1 DGHGFNQISREVQKH
16 RKPVFQG
23 GMLGCAGGTRFG
35 SDDSSRCVHFQRPG
49 KILVYKKDTPIF
61 PIGIAVPSDMIAK
74 SVPRKTRLTAGF
86 VGSRAGGEVKEYKFG
101 PMDERRYHEFYRR
114 HRFAHTKKKGGWD
127 ATRHAEILAV
137 GTVPNF
143 TGLAQAPP
151 LAVPFVPKSL
161 LLKAKRQLLPFSLR
175 LEAVY
180 NATVERLLDHT
191 RRCLSVESMAARVL
205 RSIGL
210 WPTQRPLRL
219 LYVTCGFGFTGAGD
233 GWQGP
238 VSIGIFL
245 GLQSLL
251 KSIPGSRIVDA
262 PAMELNPNFWPGD
275 SEPRSSFW
283 YLADERLARKQ
294 EEALRLRMYGFG
306 FSYARRVLPEALAV
320 RAERD
325 LVTQSLFRREFDG
338 IIYGK
343 VGPNQACDPLPFF
356 NEVQAAG
363 YPSERVAL
371 IYGGDFGLETKLVA
385 QHARIFSGH
394 GIIFFRE
401 MIAPLDDF
409 HWVPA
414 RVYPRACYA
423 DPAWKQFF
431 HLWYQR
437 LECWGCP
444 EIDVPVR
451 QELWGELRQMAAGR
465 PWQSGVGK
473 MELMPPCWSGLVL
486 LAVPLLADGG
496 MPARKPS
503 SEDLEDRCEFF
514 YLQLRKAQA
523 FLSFRTRPW
532 PRWRQRRGALAF
544 REGFG
549 ISPWEV
555 RAFVDS
561 ACRGPGTGAGLF
573 HARFANEARR
583 PLSELRSTWRS
594 SEKHDVQPRSSPG
607 CQRATADLEV
617 RTACKAPSTVWVG
630 ADVIKVLAG
639 PELAQ
644 LTYRPPSKDEMGP
657 NPLSVAEERGQ
668 QSPNDFGST
677 AEVEPP
683 PKDEAVRAHEYRAA
697 EPPRQMADSPQV
709 LPGFLRNLTQTSYRE
724 DFCLRPALQVHAKG
738 GSGLVVCKPSSLP
751 VPRTGEL
758 VESEEADDDKMDF
771 TSPRT
776 PFLGRK
782 VPLQST
788 YNSFCDDR
796 GSLVATPPPP
806 KRNKRN
812 RSEVPLGSLETSS
825 IIKATPMLLP
835 FDTKGVP
842 SGRGGLSDEEIL
854 LRSKLLYLD
863 PHPSRQENTKA
874 IFKQGWKQLGK
885 TVMRDNFTSYLHSR
899 SAEKRLGGR
908 SYFPVGEKNWHSCK
922 SDAAF
927 NQGVHQWPRRP
938 LHGPSNGPQR
948 CQTAPGRPVEA
959 SWMEACMKSD
969 DKELIAQMTRALIF
983 PESMGLLEGFI
994 VIDLRALRGN
1004 IMLQQGQPVA
1014 TLAEL
1019 EAALCL
1025 AEQQSLV
1032 PPTEIR
1038 RRWQTLAASAI
1049 SWSLDCL
1056 TAAGEQ
1062 EWIFDQA
1069 LQMLCTAEILKRTD
1083 VAETFGAKAVPNRLF
1098 LRALSLSGLGGY
1110 YQQRGK
1116 PRAAVRFL
1124 EQAVA
1129 GHAKFAHP
1137 AVLLNLC
1144 SAHLQLREP
1153 GPALSYLSQAVLA
1166 LRSAAGRLCPQQAA
1180 EVDASATAATAA
1192 VLAVLGPAANPEDMC
1207 SEVDVRVRKNLWVEM
1222 DPLGRGIDLGEQQR
1236 LRVEP
1241 GGSLETPEASVSSLA
1256 SQSKEVGKTVRYS
1269 GPRRGLG
1276 RHGLISKE
1284 HAASSKDA
1292 FQYEVDAAVVKT
1304 LLVAKV
1310 LLWPWP
1316 ELGEEANAVQAQAAL
1331 TQTRKQETSLAGR
1344 CSQKMTFENSSH
1356 TYPIRNLYW
1365 LHFPKAGTSFMAT
1378 VWNYACGQGR
1388 ELLDLTVSDAY
1399 APKCLHCYDFALMER
1414 YPKDEYC
1421 TQGVLHKQFTTQH
1434 RPFSM
1439 EQIQGRTLHVA
1450 AMFRQPSQRIIS
1462 AKADGLHASGL
1473 SPTGYAEL
1481 RRKCEHEPTE
1491 CFARYPGIAG
1501 CMTRMLTGK
1510 NCAEDSNDR
1519 TAPFDGGRALVDEAK
1534 KVVGE
1539 LSFVGLTERWNESVC
1554 LFHRMFGGSVNPA
1567 EFMNFHHNHRHDG
1580 AHHYGEDRLNGFRD
1594 EADEAVY
1601 AAAQERFESLLRENV
1616 PKGQSA
1622 CDGLSEASQAECRC
1636 EVQEQQCG
1644 SVPDA
1649 ALDCGKY
1656 TAVLVLAKQA
1666 ASSCQ
1671 TNFLIGL
1678 KTAGVMCTEANFTT
1692 PRSYAMVVYEVQQSQ
1707 EIVSAYRNGEGHV
1720 GLEAALKSIA
1730 TPGIAKHAAKLKKV
1744 WPEWGKIAS
1753 EAPVPGAGLVLRE
1766 CLLLTFVH
1774 AATALA
1780 QLSSKRLY
1788 DIWVVPPL
1796 REGLVLAIVLFGS
1809 KHPLALRLI
1818 HACQRAQVPQQPPA
1832 PPPDTSRLAR
1842 PRPRVDPTEPKLRP
1856 KPPKTASVKVRARPK
1871 RPQTKGH
1878 VPAWNAGAGLQPEKE
1893 EKLHPAG
1900 QVPDAVLALAGGAEY
1915 MQAQSARRHGSSRP
1929 SVSPVRKDFWTGSQ
1943 GQRAQEHLERQAK
1956 SEIRREL
1963 QRPLSSDPST
1973 SRRRRPEAT
1982 AQGLAPSSTPATPRS
1997 QTPETER
2004 G

>member
-1 DGHGFNQISREVQKH
+1 
-16 RKPVFQG
+16 
-23 GMLGCAGGTRFG
+23 
-35 SDDSSRCVHFQRPG
+35 
-49 KILVYKKDTPIF
+49 
-61 PIGIAVPSDMIAK
+61 
-74 SVPRKTRLTAGF
+74 
-86 VGSRAGGEVKEYKFG
+86 
-101 PMDERRYHEFYRR
+101 
-114 HRFAHTKKKGGWD
+114 
-127 ATRHAEILAV
+127 
-137 GTVPNF
+137 
-143 TGLAQAPP
+143 
-151 LAVPFVPKSL
+151 
-161 LLKAKRQLLPFSLR
+161 
-175 LEAVY
+175 
-180 NATVERLLDHT
+180 
-191 RRCLSVESMAARVL
+191 
-205 RSIGL
+205 
-210 WPTQRPLRL
+210 
-219 LYVTCGFGFTGAGD
+219 
-233 GWQGP
+233 
-238 VSIGIFL
+238 
-245 GLQSLL
+245 
-251 KSIPGSRIVDA
+251 
-262 PAMELNPNFWPGD
+262 
-275 SEPRSSFW
+275 
-283 YLADERLARKQ
+283 
-294 EEALRLRMYGFG
+294 
-306 FSYARRVLPEALAV
+306 
-320 RAERD
+320 
-325 LVTQSLFRREFDG
+325 
-338 IIYGK
+338 
-343 VGPNQACDPLPFF
+343 
-356 NEVQAAG
+356 
-363 YPSERVAL
+363 
-371 IYGGDFGLETKLVA
+371 
-385 QHARIFSGH
+385 
-394 GIIFFRE
+394 
-401 MIAPLDDF
+401 
-409 HWVPA
+409 
-414 RVYPRACYA
+414 
-423 DPAWKQFF
+423 
-431 HLWYQR
+431 
-437 LECWGCP
+437 
-444 EIDVPVR
+444 
-451 QELWGELRQMAAGR
+451 
-465 PWQSGVGK
+465 
-473 MELMPPCWSGLVL
+473 
-486 LAVPLLADGG
+486 
-496 MPARKPS
+496 
-503 SEDLEDRCEFF
+503 
-514 YLQLRKAQA
+514 
-523 FLSFRTRPW
+523 
-532 PRWRQRRGALAF
+532 
-544 REGFG
+544 
-549 ISPWEV
+549 
-555 RAFVDS
+555 
-561 ACRGPGTGAGLF
+561 
-573 HARFANEARR
+573 
-583 PLSELRSTWRS
+583 
-594 SEKHDVQPRSSPG
+594 
-607 CQRATADLEV
+607 
-617 RTACKAPSTVWVG
+617 
-630 ADVIKVLAG
+630 
-639 PELAQ
+639 
-644 LTYRPPSKDEMGP
+644 
-657 NPLSVAEERGQ
+657 
-668 QSPNDFGST
+668 
-677 AEVEPP
+677 
-683 PKDEAVRAHEYRAA
+683 
-697 EPPRQMADSPQV
+697 
-709 LPGFLRNLTQTSYRE
+709 
-724 DFCLRPALQVHAKG
+724 
-738 GSGLVVCKPSSLP
+738 
-751 VPRTGEL
+751 
-758 VESEEADDDKMDF
+758 MDF

-825 IIKATPMLLP
+825 IIKAPPMLLP

-885 TVMRDNFTSYLHSR
+885 TVMRDNFTSYPHSR

-948 CQTAPGRPVEA
+948 CQTAPGSLKPA
-959 SWMEACMKSD
+959 
-969 DKELIAQMTRALIF
+969 ALYGEG
-983 PESMGLLEGFI
+983 PSRLLGKPWRSLDGSLHE
-994 VIDLRALRGN
+994 

-1069 LQMLCTAEILKRTD
+1069 LQMLCTAEILTRTD

-1256 SQSKEVGKTVRYS
+1256 SQSKEVGRTVRYS

-1316 ELGEEANAVQAQAAL
+1316 ELGEE
-1331 TQTRKQETSLAGR
+1331 
-1344 CSQKMTFENSSH
+1344 
-1356 TYPIRNLYW
+1356 
-1365 LHFPKAGTSFMAT
+1365 
-1378 VWNYACGQGR
+1378 
-1388 ELLDLTVSDAY
+1388 
-1399 APKCLHCYDFALMER
+1399 
-1414 YPKDEYC
+1414 
-1421 TQGVLHKQFTTQH
+1421 
-1434 RPFSM
+1434 
-1439 EQIQGRTLHVA
+1439 
-1450 AMFRQPSQRIIS
+1450 
-1462 AKADGLHASGL
+1462 
-1473 SPTGYAEL
+1473 
-1481 RRKCEHEPTE
+1481 
-1491 CFARYPGIAG
+1491 
-1501 CMTRMLTGK
+1501 
-1510 NCAEDSNDR
+1510 
-1519 TAPFDGGRALVDEAK
+1519 
-1534 KVVGE
+1534 
-1539 LSFVGLTERWNESVC
+1539 
-1554 LFHRMFGGSVNPA
+1554 
-1567 EFMNFHHNHRHDG
+1567 
-1580 AHHYGEDRLNGFRD
+1580 
-1594 EADEAVY
+1594 
-1601 AAAQERFESLLRENV
+1601 
-1616 PKGQSA
+1616 
-1622 CDGLSEASQAECRC
+1622 
-1636 EVQEQQCG
+1636 
-1644 SVPDA
+1644 
-1649 ALDCGKY
+1649 
-1656 TAVLVLAKQA
+1656 
-1666 ASSCQ
+1666 
-1671 TNFLIGL
+1671 
-1678 KTAGVMCTEANFTT
+1678 
-1692 PRSYAMVVYEVQQSQ
+1692 VQQSR

-1832 PPPDTSRLAR
+1832 PPPDPSRLAR

-1963 QRPLSSDPST
+1963 QRPLSSDPLT